1 MSNKLTAIWLIRIVI
16 AILFLVSAY
25 AKIYH
30 EPSAYFSITTFEAKQ
45 LVPLGFESGFAAYIS
60 RILIALEFSLG
71 VLILLPFQPK
81 RIVIPLTISVL
92 AAFCFHLLIQIYLTG
107 NSGNC
112 GCFGALLPMTPL
124 EAIIKNIFAIGL
136 LVILNKLLEK
146 KDFNNKDIMYGFLV
160 YLFSTVLIFIY
171 LPIKSSDTNSIDLK
185 EFKNKESKV
194 ISGPDQVKSEFG
206 NLLPIADEGRLLLCF
221 FCTWM

>member
-1 MSNKLTAIWLIRIVI
+1 MSKKRTAILLIRIVI

-71 VLILLPFQPK
+71 FLILLPFQLK
-81 RIVIPLTISVL
+81 RIVVPLTISVL
-92 AAFCFHLLIQIYLTG
+92 TAFCFHLLIQIYLTG

-124 EAIIKNIFAIGL
+124 EAIIKNINLLIDTIDKNRKTSLSRDLDYLYKHCLFA
-136 LVILNKLLEK
+136 VIRVRDN
-146 KDFNNKDIMYGFLV
+146 KDFDFLDGCVKVLSDITEGWERVDL
-160 YLFSTVLIFIY
+160 S
-171 LPIKSSDTNSIDLK
+171 IKK
-185 EFKNKESKV
+185 A
-194 ISGPDQVKSEFG
+194 PAFG
-206 NLLPIADEGRLLLCF
+206 
-221 FCTWM
+221 